1 MNYNND
7 YFRRLIRLTDP
18 LPPPEQA
25 STPVWDQLDRESAE
39 GDLLSPDS
47 ALYSRVSDLESS
59 ASSSGTASHRS
70 SYTYP
75 SSSSTSSSG
84 SSPNNTYQ
92 TTTRNVL
99 QTRNDDDDEDDDDE
113 TNYRYH
119 RHHHRNVDSYD
130 SDEQFNNRNN
140 NNRTAI
146 SNGNNID
153 DSEDFEGTLTFTNR
167 SRSGS
172 LDNDLNNESEHD
184 RLNGVTHKRWRN
196 APEEDDS
203 TNIPIVYSRLN
214 EDVNDEEDTADRRK
228 EEEQQEEEDYIPVYS
243 AERLRELTGEDNFQF
258 SSGSHR
264 RRRRRNRGYTSDNTE
279 YVGPRDR
286 FM

>member
-1 MNYNND
+1 MQVDSSDRSPPSSRASLYS
-7 YFRRLIRLTDP
+7 RL
-18 LPPPEQA
+18 
-25 STPVWDQLDRESAE
+25 DQLDRESAE

-84 SSPNNTYQ
+84 SSSNNTYQ

-99 QTRNDDDDEDDDDE
+99 QTRDNDDDDDDD

-130 SDEQFNNRNN
+130 SEEQYNNRN

-146 SNGNNID
+146 NNGNNNID
-153 DSEDFEGTLTFTNR
+153 DSEEFEGTLTFTNR

-172 LDNDLNNESEHD
+172 LDNDLNNDLEHD

-196 APEEDDS
+196 VSEEDDS
-203 TNIPIVYSRLN
+203 TDIPIVYSRLN
-214 EDVNDEEDTADRRK
+214 DDDNDEEDTADKQK
-228 EEEQQEEEDYIPVYS
+228 EEEEQEEEEDYIPVYS

-258 SSGSHR
+258 SSGSRPR
-264 RRRRRNRGYTSDNTE
+264 RRKRNRGYTSDNTE